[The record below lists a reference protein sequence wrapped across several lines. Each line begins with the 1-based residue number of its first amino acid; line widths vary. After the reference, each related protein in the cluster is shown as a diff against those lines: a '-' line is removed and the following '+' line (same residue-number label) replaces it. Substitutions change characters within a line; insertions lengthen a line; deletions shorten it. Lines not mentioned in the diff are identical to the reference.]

1 MVLVCKKVKKLKH
14 LLVKSVYYKLLNTSY
29 IFTLNA
35 WNYCRCD
42 QFQGCRFKPRNLL
55 ESGERYYWYIC
66 RVEVTY
72 HSERI
77 EKLTKIADIVNN
89 TLEIKKDIQLCI
101 DIDPSCENVWMYHY
115 KASWKIVLVFVN
127 GNILKIIL
135 IVMIFVLMIIEIRIK
150 CLTIAKKR
158 VVIYTINF
166 FFLSSIYLWPFL

>member
-35 WNYCRCD
+35 WDYCRCD
-42 QFQGCRFKPRNLL
+42 QFQGRRFKPRNLL

-72 HSERI
+72 HSDRI

-101 DIDPSCENVWMYHY
+101 DFDPSCENVGMYHY
-115 KASWKIVLVFVN
+115 KTSWKDRF
-127 GNILKIIL
+127 GFCKWKYLKNYIDSYDIC
-135 IVMIFVLMIIEIRIK
+135 F
-150 CLTIAKKR
+150 
-158 VVIYTINF
+158 NDN
-166 FFLSSIYLWPFL
+166 WN